1 MSRAM
6 MLLTPACMAAM
17 TLMAQTLMAQTL
29 VTQTL
34 VAQALMAQA
43 GPAST
48 SAAPREDDTIGQV
61 QAAPAVRTG
70 KERLGGKAS
79 DEQRVDN
86 CKVPPGLRGSTPRP
100 DDCGERTTTP
110 SGRR

>member
-1 MSRAM
+1 MSSAM
-6 MLLTPACMAAM
+6 MLLTPACMAAV
-17 TLMAQTLMAQTL
+17 TFMAQVGLAQ
-29 VTQTL
+29 V
-34 VAQALMAQA
+34 

-48 SAAPREDDTIGQV
+48 SAAPRQEGTAGQA
-61 QAAPAVRTG
+61 QAEPARTG

-86 CKVPPGLRGSTPRP
+86 CKVPLDLRGSTPRP

-110 SGRR
+110 SRRR

>member
-1 MSRAM
+1 MTRAM

-17 TLMAQTLMAQTL
+17 TLMAQTLVAQTL
-29 VTQTL
+29 MARTL
-34 VAQALMAQA
+34 LAQD

-48 SAAPREDDTIGQV
+48 SAAPREDATTGQV

-100 DDCGERTTTP
+100 DDCGDRTTTP